1 MDDRTPTLRWRM
13 SRPRRPSRRGGQK
26 RPGFCTDRGWTDR
39 ARSTRPGR
47 LWHRSTI
54 APAQS
59 AEMEDCAATADSSPR
74 TMRWGP
80 PLRPRYLQ
88 PAHSARAVP
97 TNRTPGS
104 AGSAAT
110 RRVPAAGQGAN
121 RSRSACAAAAAGH
134 RRSCPLRQWPRD
146 SCRSPGPSSTSD
158 CISDCHVVGQKHVR
172 RPAGARLDGRARRR
186 RVDYPYQC
194 GVALD
199 PGLRRSVRHL
209 EDFSLARDP
218 VRADVRPLPALIQC
232 DHSPPSSDARPEK
245 GELLRR
251 CRTAD
256 DDAREAVGRRDEG
269 RQSMRGDLQIDAVAA
284 GHGAS
289 DGGAVIRRDHQSGNA
304 ETRRGRH
311 LGLVPPDQHFRGGRR
326 GGDQPGC
333 ECDRGNTEAE
343 NEPGAGDRPVAR
355 LVSAHVKSGARTAG
369 SSLSFRRRA
378 PSRLP
383 RHRQTGQARSRHP
396 RRAR

>member
-1 MDDRTPTLRWRM
+1 MPRQQIHHLEPCDGVRRCDPDICNRRIARGLCPRIERQVALDLLPRVACLRQAKEQIVLETLVQR
-13 SRPRRPSRRGGQK
+13 QQQV
-26 RPGFCTDRGWTDR
+26 TAEA
-39 ARSTRPGR
+39 ARFGNGHEIVVS
-47 LWHRSTI
+47 
-54 APAQS
+54 
-59 AEMEDCAATADSSPR
+59 
-74 TMRWGP
+74 
-80 PLRPRYLQ
+80 LRPF
-88 PAHSARAVP
+88 
-97 TNRTPGS
+97 
-104 AGSAAT
+104 
-110 RRVPAAGQGAN
+110 
-121 RSRSACAAAAAGH
+121 
-134 RRSCPLRQWPRD
+134 
-146 SCRSPGPSSTSD
+146 
-158 CISDCHVVGQKHVR
+158 VGFRLHLGLPCVSQEHVR
-172 RPAGARLDGRARRR
+172 RPAGARRDGRALRRG
-186 RVDYPYQC
+186 VDDPYQR

-199 PGLRRSVRHL
+199 PRLRRSVRHL

-218 VRADVRPLPALIQC
+218 VRADVRPLPALVQC

-304 ETRRGRH
+304 ETRRRRH
-311 LGLVPPDQHFRGGRR
+311 LGLIPPDQHFRGGGR

-355 LVSAHVKSGARTAG
+355 VVSAHVRCGARTA
-369 SSLSFRRRA
+369 R
-378 PSRLP
+378 
-383 RHRQTGQARSRHP
+383 
-396 RRAR
+396 